1 LFGGQDGATLDDPTD
16 GARGGVV
23 RFTTQPRPAGPTAVP
38 LHLAVRLLAC
48 SMSSACLAVASA
60 RAEECALVES
70 RNSLAPL
77 SGARIGAV
85 DIIADGAHL
94 PGPAGALDRMHV
106 VSRDRTIRRQLLF
119 APGDTV
125 DTLRVAETMRRLR
138 RQRLFTDVV
147 IAARQCNANGAVTLV
162 VRSRDAWT
170 MRPTAKLKTP
180 SLLSFGFE
188 DKNILGTGRTVSVT
202 HEMSMRGRGAAVSVS
217 DPWLLGSD
225 VSGNLR
231 IASLGGSHSFRAGV
245 RNHEYSIFDGWRAE
259 ANVAR
264 LSFGDTIA
272 TERALHTVNAMTL
285 VGRRVGRS
293 VTSATTVMIGAEL
306 DSAASIPSLSRMRAP
321 NESRARSFIGADLGV
336 MRRTAQFDTAT
347 WVVPNRGF
355 LDVPLGWESD
365 VVIGAGRERV
375 VGSPAL
381 KLDSWLGRVW
391 IPRRGRILMADG
403 WISGYAGR
411 SVDANHIARASVAWY
426 AEAPGGMWGLRATAE
441 QLVDIDPDLRGLS
454 LMQLADYSSPA
465 MPGYAAR
472 GGRAIAASA
481 ERSAHLAYVGC
492 NSVIDAGG
500 FVAGSYRWRVDDVPS
515 GQLRAG
521 VVGARVRVLS
531 ANGGVSSI
539 RIDAGYPV
547 VRSDILPHRAFALMT
562 IGTLFDVSRQR
573 DGRRIY

>member
-1 LFGGQDGATLDDPTD
+1 
-16 GARGGVV
+16 
-23 RFTTQPRPAGPTAVP
+23 
-38 LHLAVRLLAC
+38 
-48 SMSSACLAVASA
+48 MSACLATASA
-60 RAEECALVES
+60 RAEECALIES

-77 SGARIGAV
+77 SGARIAAV
-85 DIIADGAHL
+85 DIVAEGAHL
-94 PGPAGALDRMHV
+94 PGPAAALDGLHV
-106 VSRDRTIRRQLLF
+106 ISRDATIRRQLLF

-125 DTLRVAETMRRLR
+125 DTLRMAETMRRLR

-147 IAARQCNANGAVTLV
+147 VAARRCSANGEVTLV

-188 DKNILGTGRTVSVT
+188 DKNILGTGRTVAVT
-202 HEMSMRGRGAAVSVS
+202 HEMSMRGRGAAFSVS
-217 DPWLLGSD
+217 DPWLLGSN

-259 ANVAR
+259 ANVVR

-272 TERALHTVNAMTL
+272 TERALHTLNAMAL
-285 VGRRVGRS
+285 VGRRVGRAT
-293 VTSATTVMIGAEL
+293 TSATTIMLGAEL
-306 DSAASIPSLSRMRAP
+306 DSAASVPSAARMRAP
-321 NESRARSFIGADLGV
+321 DDVRGRSFIGADIGV

-347 WVVPNRGF
+347 WVVPDRGF

-365 VVIGAGRERV
+365 VVLGAGRERI

-403 WISGYAGR
+403 WLSGYAGR
-411 SVDANHIARASVAWY
+411 GVDANHIARASVAWY
-426 AEAPGGMWGLRATAE
+426 AEAARGMWGLRATAE

-454 LMQLADYSSPA
+454 LMQLADYSAPA

-472 GGRAIAASA
+472 GGRAVALSA
-481 ERSAHLAYVGC
+481 ERNAHLMYVGG
-492 NSVIDAGG
+492 NSVLDAGG
-500 FVAGSYRWRVDDVPS
+500 FLAGSYRWRVEDVPG

-521 VVGARVRVLS
+521 VVGARFRVLS
-531 ANGGVSSI
+531 ANGGVNSI
-539 RIDAGYPV
+539 RIDVGYPV
-547 VRSDILPHRAFALMT
+547 VRSESLPHRAFALMT